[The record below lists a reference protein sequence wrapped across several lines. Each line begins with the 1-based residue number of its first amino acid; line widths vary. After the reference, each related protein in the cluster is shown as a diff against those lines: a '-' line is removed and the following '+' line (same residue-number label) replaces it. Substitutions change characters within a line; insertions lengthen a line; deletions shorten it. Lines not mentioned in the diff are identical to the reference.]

1 MFKNQIMV
9 NEYKPPDFQF
19 NTVVDEFNNEKI
31 FFKANN
37 AKLCFSDGKV
47 HNLSNIKLHILDD
60 IEVDFVLN
68 ERIENDYDEFTIE
81 FESTDGWLIII
92 KRCHFS
98 CFKNMYPVS
107 AKGYIVEIIKGQ
119 CYKDAP
125 VRYYKFIENLN
136 LNKHETNEITCTE
149 LDNLFLI
156 KHKDNIFKN
165 IDGYFYT
172 KNTYNNIKDVF
183 SNLYFLLKYYS
194 AESASM
200 RISYCLS
207 DEFQKIKIAIP
218 SQYSNFKY
226 ISCFHDSYPNTFFT
240 FLNSTYESYVKI
252 KNKGLIDINLLIHY
266 LAFLRREKYM
276 EIELLISSI
285 ILEILTKNLKKIK
298 NSNENKF
305 KSDLNKLL
313 KELKLDFEK
322 LNTFFKKHGVVC
334 EKNNFLSE
342 IVKARNDIVHGNAVV
357 SSKLNL
363 LITTFVNILTLR
375 LLNID
380 CAMYIPLLQ
389 KNVFTKEF
397 INQFIVSNKENATKI
412 NNINTEDNIVEV
424 MNIDG
429 KLFLPLTIFDDL
441 IKNGDQ
447 FRLLEFETKEYK
459 EDCKLNLK
467 MARLVKD

>member
-1 MFKNQIMV
+1 
-9 NEYKPPDFQF
+9 
-19 NTVVDEFNNEKI
+19 
-31 FFKANN
+31 
-37 AKLCFSDGKV
+37 
-47 HNLSNIKLHILDD
+47 
-60 IEVDFVLN
+60 
-68 ERIENDYDEFTIE
+68 
-81 FESTDGWLIII
+81 
-92 KRCHFS
+92 
-98 CFKNMYPVS
+98 
-107 AKGYIVEIIKGQ
+107 
-119 CYKDAP
+119 
-125 VRYYKFIENLN
+125 
-136 LNKHETNEITCTE
+136 
-149 LDNLFLI
+149 
-156 KHKDNIFKN
+156 
-165 IDGYFYT
+165 
-172 KNTYNNIKDVF
+172 
-183 SNLYFLLKYYS
+183 
-194 AESASM
+194 
-200 RISYCLS
+200 
-207 DEFQKIKIAIP
+207 
-218 SQYSNFKY
+218 
-226 ISCFHDSYPNTFFT
+226 
-240 FLNSTYESYVKI
+240 
-252 KNKGLIDINLLIHY
+252 
-266 LAFLRREKYM
+266 M

-285 ILEILTKNLKKIK
+285 ILEILTKNLKKIN

-322 LNTFFKKHGVVC
+322 LNTFFKKHSVVC

-447 FRLLEFETKEYK
+447 FRLLEFETKEYN